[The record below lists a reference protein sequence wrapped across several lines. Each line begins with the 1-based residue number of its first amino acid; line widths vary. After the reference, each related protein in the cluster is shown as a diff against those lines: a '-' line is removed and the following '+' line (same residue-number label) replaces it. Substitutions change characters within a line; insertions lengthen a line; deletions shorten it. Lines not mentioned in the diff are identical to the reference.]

1 MKSQQ
6 KAFTLIEL
14 LVVIAIIGILASML
28 LPTLA
33 KAKKKANRLKCSNQ
47 QKTQTSALT
56 SYGSDHGNTP
66 WNLTYEDLEYQSRD
80 FMNFNNPNGTTK
92 NFWVRTP
99 SRVRIT
105 KNVPKT
111 ERPWGD
117 DFSTDIRLV
126 WTLPGLTSQI
136 GDSKAL
142 HSPSDPAAKRD
153 NDLDRANAKIPGFGA
168 GDWEWGVF
176 PMLKRGGM
184 SYALSMGG
192 DLLRPSSLMSLTR
205 NIDGQNWDCDR
216 VHSNNNNYQYVG
228 IGNRKTKWRN
238 RLGLELNHASSG
250 KWADPSADLSG
261 HRDANAKKKYLM
273 SGYDAGQG
281 NFSLAD
287 GSVAQGGDADLQ
299 EAINTYGKSD
309 AGVSSVPNYQV
320 TRPTR
325 H

>member
-1 MKSQQ
+1 MKAQQ

-56 SYGSDHGNTP
+56 SYGSDFGNTP
-66 WNLTYEDLEYQSRD
+66 WNLTYEDLEAQSRD
-80 FMNFNNPNGTTK
+80 FMNFNNPSGNTGPYWVYLPTRQKINGKT
-92 NFWVRTP
+92 
-99 SRVRIT
+99 
-105 KNVPKT
+105 PKT
-111 ERPWGD
+111 ERPWGG
-117 DFSTDIRLV
+117 DFSTDIRLF

-153 NDLDRANAKIPGFGA
+153 NDTDRRNAKIPGFGA
-168 GDWEWGVF
+168 GDWEWGIF
-176 PMLKRGGM
+176 PMIKRGGM

-205 NIDGQNWDCDR
+205 NVAGNSRHAHGSHSQNA
-216 VHSNNNNYQYVG
+216 NYQYVG
-228 IGNRKTKWRN
+228 IGNRKTKWRD
-238 RLGLELNHASSG
+238 RLGIDLSHASSG
-250 KWADPSADLSG
+250 KWAVAAEADN
-261 HRDANAKKKYLM
+261 ANKKKYLM
-273 SGYDAGQG
+273 SGLDDGQG

-287 GSVAQGGDADLQ
+287 GSVSQGGDADLQ

-309 AGVSSVPNYQV
+309 AGVSAEPNYHV

>member
-1 MKSQQ
+1 MKAQQ

-56 SYGSDHGNTP
+56 SYGSDFGNTP

-80 FMNFNNPNGTTK
+80 FMNLNNPNGTTK

-105 KNVPKT
+105 ANTPKT

-126 WTLPGLTSQI
+126 WTLPGLTSEI
-136 GDSKAL
+136 VDSRAL

-168 GDWEWGVF
+168 GDWEWGIF

-205 NIDGQNWDCDR
+205 NVAGNCRRGHGSHSQN
-216 VHSNNNNYQYVG
+216 SNYEYVG
-228 IGNRKTKWRN
+228 IGNRKTKWRDA
-238 RLGLELNHASSG
+238 LGIDLTHASSG
-250 KWADPSADLSG
+250 KWAVAAEADNNNK
-261 HRDANAKKKYLM
+261 RKYLM
-273 SGYDAGQG
+273 SGLDDAQG
-281 NFSLAD
+281 NFSSAD
-287 GSVAQGGDADLQ
+287 GSVKQGTDTDLQ
-299 EAINTYGKSD
+299 DAISAYGKSD
-309 AGVSSVPNYQV
+309 AGVSSAPNYHV